1 MRVAS
6 GGRGS
11 YTGNMYPPYPRTP
24 FFAFFP
30 VFFGVNRGY
39 VAHFVCTPDVPP
51 TYPGNGSYRQGLFLT
66 PN

>member
-51 TYPGNGSYRQGLFLT
+51 TYPRRT
-66 PN
+66 PEMAHIDKAYS